1 MKKIL
6 SFTIWLI
13 IFVIIAS
20 FWKDIYNFS
29 KNYILAFNTTKNI
42 NVFEIKINDKID
54 QYFTKNEIE
63 KYYEDIGLNKDF
75 KNLNIYNTK
84 EKFLY
89 QYDAVQI
96 IYEDKTKNIWSVTTV
111 SNIDPEKCLVKRN
124 EKFNEFKILYK
135 IRNNDDRL
143 MIQNEYKLRTLNRKV
158 AKISYDLKDE
168 LSVARIT
175 CYDNREAKPPEGKPF
190 RYDGE
195 LRFELL
201 NRDLKK
207 VSQSK

>member
-1 MKKIL
+1 MGRPGQGYVW
-6 SFTIWLI
+6 TIT
-13 IFVIIAS
+13 
-20 FWKDIYNFS
+20 
-29 KNYILAFNTTKNI
+29 ILAI
-42 NVFEIKINDKID
+42 
-54 QYFTKNEIE
+54 
-63 KYYEDIGLNKDF
+63 LNF